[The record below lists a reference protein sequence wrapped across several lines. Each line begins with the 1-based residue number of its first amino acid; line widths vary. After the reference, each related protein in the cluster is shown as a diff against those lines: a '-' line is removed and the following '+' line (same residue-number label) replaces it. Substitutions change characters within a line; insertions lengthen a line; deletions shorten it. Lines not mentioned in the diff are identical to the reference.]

1 MHQNTPFWRGLG
13 EAVGAGGEEFQKTQI
28 AQDLE
33 LLADFVADMAIVRVQ
48 SREFVGVSIDVGESE
63 FGFAEGLNDLQDV
76 DLRSS
81 RPRGPTLFSC
91 LQFFEGA
98 GAAAEAAAEGLESSE
113 ELVNTDCGIAQ
124 DAAEG
129 AEGDFVVKW
138 NGNGKALR
146 VG

>member
-1 MHQNTPFWRGLG
+1 
-13 EAVGAGGEEFQKTQI
+13 
-28 AQDLE
+28 
-33 LLADFVADMAIVRVQ
+33 MAK
-48 SREFVGVSIDVGESE
+48 SG
-63 FGFAEGLNDLQDV
+63 
-76 DLRSS
+76 
-81 RPRGPTLFSC
+81 T
-91 LQFFEGA
+91 

-113 ELVNTDCGIAQ
+113 ELVNTDCDIAQ